1 MKCRRGAVSD
11 SGKAVKISEN
21 EYTMETLAAL
31 AGKAIVK
38 NDGISDIQGFDLLM
52 NSKTGEM
59 LFDDNYDLWHNG
71 LDYIAAE
78 YFLEKKAE

>member
-1 MKCRRGAVSD
+1 
-11 SGKAVKISEN
+11 
-21 EYTMETLAAL
+21 
-31 AGKAIVK
+31 
-38 NDGISDIQGFDLLM
+38 M

-71 LDYIAAE
+71 LDYIAVE

>member
-1 MKCRRGAVSD
+1 M
-11 SGKAVKISEN
+11 KISEN

-38 NDGISDIQGFDLLM
+38 KDGISDIQGFDLLM

-71 LDYIAAE
+71 LDYIAVE
-78 YFLEKKAE
+78 YFLEKKGGVAVLPR

>member
-1 MKCRRGAVSD
+1 M
-11 SGKAVKISEN
+11 KISEN

-31 AGKAIVK
+31 AGKAIAK
-38 NDGISDIQGFDLLM
+38 KDSNSDIQGFDLLM
-52 NSKTGEM
+52 NSKNGEV
-59 LFDDNYDLWHNG
+59 LFDDNYGLWHNG